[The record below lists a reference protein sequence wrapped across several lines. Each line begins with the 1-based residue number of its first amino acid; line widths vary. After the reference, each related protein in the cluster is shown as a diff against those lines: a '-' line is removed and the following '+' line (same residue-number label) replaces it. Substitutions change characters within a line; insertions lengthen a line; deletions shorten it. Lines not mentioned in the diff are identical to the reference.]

1 MDPTEVLEKAYN
13 LFLESDIIEN
23 ESDIDK
29 ELEGL
34 LVEKD
39 YNNMAKTLIYALMYT
54 VNNHLVYE
62 NIKQTYIN
70 DAIDLLYM
78 IDRIGFNNERI
89 IKKFIKLLCQFYSY
103 SLQNKINFIADKEKR
118 EFVKA
123 ELNELINIIL
133 SLIHI

>member
-70 DAIDLLYM
+70 NAIDLLYM
-78 IDRIGFNNERI
+78 VDRIGFDNERI
-89 IKKFIKLLCQFYSY
+89 MKKFIKLLYQFYSY
-103 SLQNKINFIADKEKR
+103 SLQNRINFIANKEKR

-123 ELNELINIIL
+123 KLNELVSII
-133 SLIHI
+133 

>member
-1 MDPTEVLEKAYN
+1 MNPSEILEKVYN
-13 LFLESDIIEN
+13 LFLVSDIIEN

-39 YNNMAKTLIYALMYT
+39 YNNMAKTIIYALMYT

-70 DAIDLLYM
+70 NTIDLLYM
-78 IDRIGFNNERI
+78 IDRIGFDNERI
-89 IKKFIKLLCQFYSY
+89 MKRFIKLLYQFYSY
-103 SLQNKINFIADKEKR
+103 SLQYKINFIADKEKR

-123 ELNELINIIL
+123 ELNELV
-133 SLIHI
+133 HIVQWEQ

>member
-1 MDPTEVLEKAYN
+1 MNPSEILEKVYN
-13 LFLESDIIEN
+13 LFLVSDIIEN

-39 YNNMAKTLIYALMYT
+39 YNNMAKTIIYALMYT

-70 DAIDLLYM
+70 NTIDLLYM
-78 IDRIGFNNERI
+78 IDRIGFDNERI
-89 IKKFIKLLCQFYSY
+89 MKRFIKLLYQFYSY
-103 SLQNKINFIADKEKR
+103 SLQNRINFIADKEKR

-123 ELNELINIIL
+123 KLDELVSII
-133 SLIHI
+133 